1 LRIRFPVFPVLASL
15 LITASILGQTP
26 YSIAPNSAPA
36 SGGTNVTIKG
46 DFGAWPYEVFFGNTR
61 ATATTRVDEH
71 TLTAVTP
78 AHFPGPSIL
87 RIFEYDRFLD
97 TGVMFF
103 FTGDLQEEY
112 EIMLVPMLTPPVR
125 GGFGSEFHT
134 KLVMASTDSE
144 KSVPV
149 YGLTEVCTSP
159 CVPPPVGDS
168 PLVATETQTEI
179 ALNGTPGRWI
189 YVPRDRAHLLA
200 ANLRVYDVSRT
211 DLNYGVEI
219 PIVRERDIR
228 YGKLVLLNI
237 PTDPRFRNTLRIYG
251 APDSEI
257 TLTIEGQAPR
267 TFNLENGGDYFTPA
281 YAQFSDFPTSGGPL
295 RVTIDAVGYL
305 QGPSPPVPLADA
317 VWAFVTV
324 TNNDTQMI
332 STVTPQP

>member
-1 LRIRFPVFPVLASL
+1 MRSRFPLAVFASL
-15 LITASILGQTP
+15 LITVSVLAQTP
-26 YSIAPNSAPA
+26 YSVAPNTAPA
-36 SGGTNVTIKG
+36 EGGTTVTIKG
-46 DFGAWPYEVFFGNTR
+46 DFGALPYEVFFGNAR
-61 ATATTRVDEH
+61 ATSTTRVDDH

-87 RIFEYDRFLD
+87 RIFEYDRFID

-103 FTGDLQEEY
+103 FTGDLQESFEA
-112 EIMLVPMLTPPVR
+112 MLVPLLTPPVR

-134 KLVMASTDSE
+134 KLVMVSTDPS

-149 YGLTEVCTSP
+149 YGLTEACPSP
-159 CVPPPVGDS
+159 CVPPPPVGDS
-168 PLVATETQTEI
+168 PLVATQEQSEI

-189 YVPRDRAHLLA
+189 YVPRDSAHLLA

-228 YGKLVLLNI
+228 FGKVVLVNI

-257 TLTIEGQAPR
+257 TMTVEGQAPR
-267 TFNLENGGDYFTPA
+267 TFTLTNGGDQFSPA
-281 YAQFSDFPTSGGPL
+281 YAQFSGFPTTGGPL
-295 RVTIDAVGYL
+295 RVTIQAVGYV
-305 QGPSPPVPLADA
+305 QGPSPPVPLPDP
-317 VWAFVTV
+317 VWAFVSV
-324 TNNDTQMI
+324 TNKDTQMI
-332 STVTPQP
+332 STITPQP